1 MEYKLD
7 QEEVDLDII
16 SDIVQQI
23 TSEETVD
30 VLTEDDYAKTEESE
44 IDWSS
49 L

>member
-1 MEYKLD
+1 MEHKLD

-16 SDIVQQI
+16 LDIVEEI
-23 TSEETVD
+23 TSEETAD
-30 VLTEDDYAKTEESE
+30 VLTEDDYTKKEESG

>member
-1 MEYKLD
+1 MEHRFD

-16 SDIVQQI
+16 SDIVEEI

-30 VLTEDDYAKTEESE
+30 VLTEDDYTKKEESG